1 MPRGSLLPGINSS
14 DQDLWLHAAFRMV
27 ERRFLAW
34 RILAIRSRCEAL
46 DTNAA
51 NSAAARGWT
60 RRCMMCFVRWRESAL
75 QEQLT
80 LIRQAEPLTLIRQA
94 IVEDLHNFNVISRTE
109 NELLESRLGELDKVM
124 AVLGNLN
131 PQLRSQQCKSDPQ
144 TSLPPDF
151 IPAAPPVGARP
162 QSAPSSG
169 YLSQTAH
176 GNRGFLLK
184 QGSQSRLWKRRWFLL
199 PRASDQLLWF
209 SEEQRGACIGSNACV
224 GLRSSPRGAI
234 HVEGVSESIRVVP
247 SGYAFEVWGRLLV
260 HQKLGAL
267 HDVSDLTT
275 SGGRESTTLTTTR
288 YWLACGTEHEASTWL
303 AAIRS
308 CLPPET
314 SANALTANDAP
325 GRAPDDSAPTPP
337 TRLPQPPWTRPL
349 LSPQRPILLSP
360 QQYKPSDA
368 AELLRK
374 LVNHV
379 STSPKAAISLQGE
392 VAPQAAAAPR
402 ATVTP
407 RAAAAPRAT
416 VTPRPTASTPS
427 IVSTRASPSPE
438 RHAERSRPVAV
449 SPPAAVSPRSPAS
462 PALLAVASAALAQR
476 AVRKEKISP
485 LVAPPLHRSPP
496 MVRPGETADTVAA
509 STAHRSPP
517 LLAAASIGT
526 GGEFIWDQT
535 SGTFVQSPKSV
546 NSPKSA
552 TSGALP
558 HSLPTTA
565 VARLTPVA
573 EARAEAR
580 VTFGRTPRVKEAE
593 RQALEKVETMRRA
606 AKHAEKEEVRAVVEK
621 AQAEWSESQASS
633 VASAKRLALQKV
645 ETIRLAIKRAQT
657 QRAVLEQAEARW
669 VAAQAARVAE
679 RTETQRAEEV
689 RNAVAKAEAE
699 WLAAKIAEEEQL
711 AAQNA
716 EAERA
721 AAKRAVEER
730 LAAEAAAE
738 AEKERHWTELVE
750 GIHARLVA
758 EAAAAAEAERLAS
771 AAAEAERAA
780 AEKAAAERLA
790 ARRILN
796 CCRKAARRILMK
808 DLARGWTTWYAW
820 RKERLIATQRM
831 RAAASRIIQFDMAR
845 AWTTWLGVWAA
856 VMIVKSVLRA
866 AASRIIKHAMAR
878 GWTSWRRVWERELV
892 IKRLRLAAEM
902 METERLMAQKAEV
915 ERRAVEKE
923 TEKETARLA
932 AEAAAAAEAEKEKE
946 KRVQHLR
953 ESFARR
959 ILAKGLARG
968 WTTWY
973 AWRKE
978 RLIATQ
984 RTHAA
989 AIRMLHHLMARGWNT
1004 WKSMWAE
1011 RLIAQ
1016 RQLQM
1021 AASRMFKKRVQ
1032 HLRESFARRILAKDL
1047 ARGWTTWYAWRK
1059 ERLIATQRMRAAASR
1074 ILNYLMG
1081 RGWTAWQGRWEERVI
1096 AKRRLHPAASRMKS
1110 PELSQ
1115 AFRVWSWYSECL
1127 AAKKAAFD
1135 AAAAAEAKRL
1145 ATEWAQREWQIAE
1158 KAEVERVAAAN
1169 AEAERVAAVAA
1180 AVAEEE
1186 RLVTEKAE
1194 AERQAA
1200 VERLELALER
1210 LEAERLEV
1218 QRFAAQKAAAERVD
1232 AANAEAER
1240 VAAVAAAAAETYV
1253 RLACET
1259 ATAAEAERAVAER
1272 AETERRM
1279 AKEAEAE
1286 RLAAN
1291 ERLRLAL
1298 ERLEMERLQVQLL
1311 EAEQRQVGR
1320 PETELFADYA
1330 DDDRAMASP
1339 CFRPPTP
1346 PPRRSRANTPAP
1358 RPLERQGSDWSEEG
1372 EQSPRSP
1379 SKRPLSPLS
1388 PIHQGVQAVG
1398 QGVRA
1403 VGQGLQ
1409 AVGGWLQSVGGETAA
1424 ADKADNAEAATPRS
1438 ADEAEQSPRSPRAVA
1453 LSEVLASPPLQAAPQ
1468 TPTPL
1473 TAGPLSPL
1481 LDHLAEVLASPPSHA
1496 APQPGEDEGPNTAV
1510 HVSLDRS
1517 FEHLPSPPPRR
1528 STGGVPAPPPRR
1540 SLGGTPAPKTPD
1552 GQGFQGFVPLPE
1564 ASSTEQFQERSP
1576 RSPRAAPLSP
1586 LDQGVQAVGQ
1596 GVQAVGQ
1603 GFQTVGQ
1610 NVGLGVQQSVQT
1622 VGQGLHAVGG
1632 AVGQG
1637 LGALF
1642 RVGGEAAAEKAAAA
1656 DAAAAKSKEGHALNE
1671 KADFAGA
1678 RDAFHEAYRMCP
1690 PDGEFAKQS
1699 ATCLFSAGNMAVK
1712 ANDLT
1717 GAKARYDELLALP
1730 SLDVT
1735 LRTKV
1740 LEKVAAVEE
1749 ATAAAAAAELKR
1761 PSWNMSTWDMS
1772 SVFGVSS
1779 DDKAQAAET
1788 TAAAEREA
1796 IVKAEKAAAA
1806 EKEAGAKSL
1815 LRSKLWESGRLDLS
1829 LLAHAS
1835 GALPIIEVAP
1845 AAAPS
1850 ASEPQLF
1857 PPPPFGSYP
1866 LAEVERLGGALVHSV
1881 LEHIQE
1887 RTNWSLLP
1895 TPPPPWAWRWEPGE
1909 LTVNGNLKD
1918 VLDPLISF
1926 LEQNG
1931 FHIKQDKLSMHI
1943 DQDML
1948 VVKEASSPPL
1958 PPPRGA
1964 KVQARNSAPG
1974 SSAPATPIQRAVTV
1988 PTLGLFSNGIE
1999 FASAAFT
2006 KWDRHLKTA
2015 LKSFLN
2021 ANLNRSLG
2029 DDEREPLRTGFG
2041 FGTEWN
2047 VEAVTALQ
2055 IFLKK
2060 NGAADLKITQRMG
2073 LDGNALFGVCD
2084 NDPTIMALQAFLN
2097 RQMVSFE
2104 GVGSTSG
2111 WGR

>member
-1 MPRGSLLPGINSS
+1 M
-14 DQDLWLHAAFRMV
+14 
-27 ERRFLAW
+27 
-34 RILAIRSRCEAL
+34 
-46 DTNAA
+46 
-51 NSAAARGWT
+51 
-60 RRCMMCFVRWRESAL
+60 
-75 QEQLT
+75 
-80 LIRQAEPLTLIRQA
+80 
-94 IVEDLHNFNVISRTE
+94 
-109 NELLESRLGELDKVM
+109 
-124 AVLGNLN
+124 
-131 PQLRSQQCKSDPQ
+131 
-144 TSLPPDF
+144 
-151 IPAAPPVGARP
+151 
-162 QSAPSSG
+162 
-169 YLSQTAH
+169 
-176 GNRGFLLK
+176 
-184 QGSQSRLWKRRWFLL
+184 
-199 PRASDQLLWF
+199 
-209 SEEQRGACIGSNACV
+209 
-224 GLRSSPRGAI
+224 
-234 HVEGVSESIRVVP
+234 
-247 SGYAFEVWGRLLV
+247 
-260 HQKLGAL
+260 
-267 HDVSDLTT
+267 
-275 SGGRESTTLTTTR
+275 
-288 YWLACGTEHEASTWL
+288 
-303 AAIRS
+303 
-308 CLPPET
+308 
-314 SANALTANDAP
+314 
-325 GRAPDDSAPTPP
+325 
-337 TRLPQPPWTRPL
+337 
-349 LSPQRPILLSP
+349 
-360 QQYKPSDA
+360 
-368 AELLRK
+368 
-374 LVNHV
+374 
-379 STSPKAAISLQGE
+379 
-392 VAPQAAAAPR
+392 
-402 ATVTP
+402 
-407 RAAAAPRAT
+407 
-416 VTPRPTASTPS
+416 
-427 IVSTRASPSPE
+427 
-438 RHAERSRPVAV
+438 
-449 SPPAAVSPRSPAS
+449 
-462 PALLAVASAALAQR
+462 
-476 AVRKEKISP
+476 
-485 LVAPPLHRSPP
+485 
-496 MVRPGETADTVAA
+496 
-509 STAHRSPP
+509 
-517 LLAAASIGT
+517 
-526 GGEFIWDQT
+526 
-535 SGTFVQSPKSV
+535 
-546 NSPKSA
+546 
-552 TSGALP
+552 
-558 HSLPTTA
+558 
-565 VARLTPVA
+565 
-573 EARAEAR
+573 
-580 VTFGRTPRVKEAE
+580 
-593 RQALEKVETMRRA
+593 
-606 AKHAEKEEVRAVVEK
+606 
-621 AQAEWSESQASS
+621 
-633 VASAKRLALQKV
+633 
-645 ETIRLAIKRAQT
+645 
-657 QRAVLEQAEARW
+657 
-669 VAAQAARVAE
+669 
-679 RTETQRAEEV
+679 
-689 RNAVAKAEAE
+689 
-699 WLAAKIAEEEQL
+699 
-711 AAQNA
+711 
-716 EAERA
+716 
-721 AAKRAVEER
+721 
-730 LAAEAAAE
+730 
-738 AEKERHWTELVE
+738 
-750 GIHARLVA
+750 
-758 EAAAAAEAERLAS
+758 
-771 AAAEAERAA
+771 
-780 AEKAAAERLA
+780 
-790 ARRILN
+790 
-796 CCRKAARRILMK
+796 
-808 DLARGWTTWYAW
+808 
-820 RKERLIATQRM
+820 
-831 RAAASRIIQFDMAR
+831 
-845 AWTTWLGVWAA
+845 
-856 VMIVKSVLRA
+856 
-866 AASRIIKHAMAR
+866 
-878 GWTSWRRVWERELV
+878 
-892 IKRLRLAAEM
+892 
-902 METERLMAQKAEV
+902 
-915 ERRAVEKE
+915 
-923 TEKETARLA
+923 
-932 AEAAAAAEAEKEKE
+932 
-946 KRVQHLR
+946 
-953 ESFARR
+953 
-959 ILAKGLARG
+959 
-968 WTTWY
+968 
-973 AWRKE
+973 
-978 RLIATQ
+978 
-984 RTHAA
+984 
-989 AIRMLHHLMARGWNT
+989 
-1004 WKSMWAE
+1004 
-1011 RLIAQ
+1011 
-1016 RQLQM
+1016 
-1021 AASRMFKKRVQ
+1021 
-1032 HLRESFARRILAKDL
+1032 
-1047 ARGWTTWYAWRK
+1047 
-1059 ERLIATQRMRAAASR
+1059 
-1074 ILNYLMG
+1074 
-1081 RGWTAWQGRWEERVI
+1081 I

-1468 TPTPL
+1468 PPTPL

-2097 RQMVSFE
+2097 RQLVSFE

>member
-275 SGGRESTTLTTTR
+275 CGGRESTTLTTTR

-374 LVNHV
+374 LINHV

-699 WLAAKIAEEEQL
+699 WLAAKMAEEEQL

-758 EAAAAAEAERLAS
+758 EAAAAAEAERLAA

-831 RAAASRIIQFDMAR
+831 RAAASRM
-845 AWTTWLGVWAA
+845 
-856 VMIVKSVLRA
+856 
-866 AASRIIKHAMAR
+866 
-878 GWTSWRRVWERELV
+878 
-892 IKRLRLAAEM
+892 
-902 METERLMAQKAEV
+902 
-915 ERRAVEKE
+915 
-923 TEKETARLA
+923 
-932 AEAAAAAEAEKEKE
+932 
-946 KRVQHLR
+946 
-953 ESFARR
+953 
-959 ILAKGLARG
+959 
-968 WTTWY
+968 
-973 AWRKE
+973 
-978 RLIATQ
+978 
-984 RTHAA
+984 
-989 AIRMLHHLMARGWNT
+989 
-1004 WKSMWAE
+1004 
-1011 RLIAQ
+1011 
-1016 RQLQM
+1016 
-1021 AASRMFKKRVQ
+1021 
-1032 HLRESFARRILAKDL
+1032 
-1047 ARGWTTWYAWRK
+1047 
-1059 ERLIATQRMRAAASR
+1059 
-1074 ILNYLMG
+1074 LNYLMG

-1200 VERLELALER
+1200 VERLQLALER

-1468 TPTPL
+1468 PPTPL

-2097 RQMVSFE
+2097 RQLVSFE